1 MKVINTFKDSN
12 RIVIKIG
19 SSLLTNAKGNVN
31 KSVLKNVVNDITS
44 LIKKK
49 KEIILVSSG
58 AKQSINQLILTLVDQ
73 GDEVIIPTPYWV
85 SYIEMVRMAGGTPM
99 VINS

>member
-31 KSVLKNVVNDITS
+31 KSVVKNVVNDITS
-44 LIKKK
+44 VIKKK
-49 KEIILVSSG
+49 KEIILVSYEAIALG
-58 AKQSINQLILTLVDQ
+58 KGKLKLNKDVH
-73 GDEVIIPTPYWV
+73 
-85 SYIEMVRMAGGTPM
+85 
-99 VINS
+99 